1 MLRSQRQR
9 QGWGQAARGSLG
21 AGEFLPLQAQPLQH
35 PGDTELAPTSCMEAA
50 PPSWADSFSS
60 TPTKDG
66 PEASYRNT

>member
-9 QGWGQAARGSLG
+9 QGQGQAASSSTG

-35 PGDTELAPTSCMEAA
+35 PRDMDLAPSSCMEAA
-50 PPSWADSFSS
+50 PPSWADFFSS